1 MIKLVVTDLDGTFLN
16 NEGSF
21 DIDLFNRVYAEMQK
35 KRYGFRCLHRE
46 AMRESRDAVWR
57 AWQRHLDPGR

>member
-35 KRYGFRCLHRE
+35 KKVWLSLPAPGSNARE
-46 AMRESRDAVWR
+46 
-57 AWQRHLDPGR
+57 